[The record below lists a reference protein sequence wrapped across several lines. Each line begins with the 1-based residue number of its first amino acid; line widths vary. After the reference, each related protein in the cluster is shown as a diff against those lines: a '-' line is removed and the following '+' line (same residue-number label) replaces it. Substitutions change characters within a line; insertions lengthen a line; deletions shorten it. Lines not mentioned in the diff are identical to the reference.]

1 MNKDQLSNVI
11 SVANQ
16 QGIRDRKDSSA
27 RFPLHRITIT
37 QRPVCYFTSDRIEH
51 LAKDFGQIIFLLSLL
66 YYFCDAMKSS
76 WIPGR
81 FRYLRLRHIPKR
93 QLILILSALV
103 GLAAGAGAVIIK
115 NMVHLLKE
123 ILTTGFA
130 GSFQHYL
137 YFIFPAAGILIAM
150 LFIKYINRRPVQHG
164 IPSVLYAISRNNGYI
179 HSHNLYSSIISSVL
193 TVGFGGS
200 VGLEGPTVATGGAL
214 GSLAGRLTRLTYKE
228 TILLIGC
235 ASAGAMSAIFK
246 APIAAIVFALEV
258 IMLDLTVYSM
268 IPLLI
273 ASATAALTSYFFLG
287 QNFLYSFQIKEPFQL
302 GDFYLY
308 IILGVFC
315 GFISVYFIRVF
326 IFISERFDKIKSWLK
341 RLLFGGGML
350 GVLVFFLPSLYG
362 EGYEVINRS
371 LHGDYSFLFN
381 GTFYETLGGDTIFI
395 LLFLLLMIIFKSIAT
410 TLTFAAGGVG
420 GVFAPSL
427 FTGVNVGLFL
437 GIILNQLGIHVALSN
452 FALVGMAGLISGVI
466 HAPLTAIFL
475 IAELTGGN
483 ELFMPLMIASTISYA
498 TTRIF
503 EKNSVYTVQL
513 ARRGE
518 LMTHHKD
525 KNILLMM
532 KVADLIE
539 TNFSVIHPNDKL
551 GDLVQTIKD
560 SHRNIFPV
568 VDGDGSFKGI
578 VKMDDIRH
586 IMFDAS
592 LYDKTEVKDL
602 MFMPDNI
609 IQYNEPMES
618 VARKFQESGRYN
630 IAVLKEGKYLGF
642 VSRAKVFSSYREML
656 KLFSD
661 E

>member
-1 MNKDQLSNVI
+1 
-11 SVANQ
+11 
-16 QGIRDRKDSSA
+16 
-27 RFPLHRITIT
+27 
-37 QRPVCYFTSDRIEH
+37 
-51 LAKDFGQIIFLLSLL
+51 
-66 YYFCDAMKSS
+66 MKFK
-76 WIPGR
+76 WIPQR
-81 FRYLRLRHIPKR
+81 VKRLHFRQIPRR
-93 QLILILSALV
+93 QLIFILSALV

-115 NMVHLLKE
+115 NLVHFLKNF
-123 ILTTGFA
+123 LTEGFA
-130 GSFQHYL
+130 AGFQHYL
-137 YFIFPAAGILIAM
+137 YFIFPILGILIAM
-150 LFIKYINRRPVQHG
+150 IFIRYINRRPVQHG
-164 IPSVLYAISRNNGYI
+164 IPSVLYAISRNNGII
-179 HSHNLYSSIISSVL
+179 HSHNLYSSIITSVL

-214 GSLAGRLTRLTYKE
+214 GSLAGRVTKLTYKE

-287 QNFLYSFQIKEPFQL
+287 QNFLYTFQIQEPFVL
-302 GDFYLY
+302 GDFYQY
-308 IILGVFC
+308 IILGVVC
-315 GFISVYFIRVF
+315 GLISVYFIRVF
-326 IFISERFDKIKSWLK
+326 IFISERFDKIHSWVK
-341 RLLFGGGML
+341 RLLIGGGIL
-350 GVLVFFLPSLYG
+350 GVIIFLLPSLYG
-362 EGYEVINRS
+362 EGYEVINRA
-371 LHGDYSFLFN
+371 LHGDPGFLFS
-381 GTFYETLGGDTIFI
+381 GTFYEHLGNNTFFI
-395 LLFLLLMIIFKSIAT
+395 LLFLFLMIVFKSIAT

-427 FTGVNVGLFL
+427 FTGVNVGLFV
-437 GIILNQLGIHVALSN
+437 GVFLNHIGIHTSLSN

-498 TTRIF
+498 TARIF
-503 EKNSVYTVQL
+503 VKNSVYTVQL

-525 KNILLMM
+525 RNILLMM
-532 KVADLIE
+532 NVADLIE
-539 TNFSVIHPNDKL
+539 TNFSVIHPENKL
-551 GDLVQTIKD
+551 GDLVKTIKD

-568 VDGDGSFKGI
+568 VDSDGMFKGI

-586 IMFDAS
+586 IMFDVS
-592 LYDKTEVKDL
+592 LYDKTLVKDL
-602 MFMPDNI
+602 MFMPSNL